1 MGGIT
6 FRRALRSG
14 LEARALPVLVMAM
27 LLTACGGGGPS
38 GSAAE
43 VPEGWES
50 HASVDLSYVMAH
62 PADWDVAF
70 DPATGEDVYIGP
82 DATEIRVTWY
92 VDNDG
97 YAADVLFLGGAA
109 DARDRFGVEPN
120 YVNDFTMG
128 DGVRVRV
135 FANQYTD
142 DGGGF
147 FFQRAV
153 VIAPPNIRYVDW
165 YSDVGD
171 EGGDRQAFVPFLHSF
186 EPAPLPATEG
196 A

>member
-1 MGGIT
+1 LVPRI
-6 FRRALRSG
+6 AQ
-14 LEARALPVLVMAM
+14 ALPVLVVAM
-27 LLTACGGGGPS
+27 LVAACGGS
-38 GSAAE
+38 GSEVAVE
-43 VPEGWES
+43 VPDGWES
-50 HASVDLSYVMAH
+50 HASVDLGYVMAH

-70 DPATGEDVYIGP
+70 DPAIGEDVYIGP
-82 DATEIRVTWY
+82 DGTEIRVTWY

-120 YVNDFTMG
+120 YVNDFTMAE
-128 DGVRVRV
+128 GVRVRV